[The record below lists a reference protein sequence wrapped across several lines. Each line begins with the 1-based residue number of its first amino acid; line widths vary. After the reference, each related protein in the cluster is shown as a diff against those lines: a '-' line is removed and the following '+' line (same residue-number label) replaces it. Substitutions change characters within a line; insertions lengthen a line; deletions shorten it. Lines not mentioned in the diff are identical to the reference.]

1 MIATVQRV
9 SKAKV
14 EINNSI
20 YSEIGDGVL
29 ILLCVERDD
38 DSKQAI
44 KMSDKILNFCILEVD
59 RVTMTSSLRDLEEDV
74 MIISQFTL
82 AAITNKGNKPSFH
95 KAAKPNKAKE
105 IYDQFVQIFKDSSLN
120 VQTGKFGE
128 IMNITLTNKG
138 PITFNSVS
146 YTHLT
151 LPTNREV

>member
-9 SKAKV
+9 SEAKV

-44 KMSDKILNFCILEVD
+44 KMSDKILNFCILEGD
-59 RVTMTSSLRDLEEDV
+59 NGTMSASLKDLEEDV

-138 PITFNSVS
+138 PITFNFR
-146 YTHLT
+146 T
-151 LPTNREV
+151 

>member
-9 SKAKV
+9 SEAKV
-14 EINNSI
+14 EINNNI
-20 YSEIGDGVL
+20 YSEIGEGVL
-29 ILLCVERDD
+29 ILLCVESEDNLD
-38 DSKQAI
+38 QAV
-44 KMSDKILNFCILEVD
+44 KMSEKILNFCILEGD
-59 RVTMTSSLRDLEEDV
+59 RGKMSASLKELEEDV

-138 PITFNSVS
+138 PITFNFR
-146 YTHLT
+146 T
-151 LPTNREV
+151 

>member
-9 SKAKV
+9 SEAKV

-20 YSEIGDGVL
+20 YSEIGEGVL
-29 ILLCVERDD
+29 ILLCVERGDD
-38 DSKQAI
+38 PKQAI
-44 KMSDKILNFCILEVD
+44 KMSDKILNFSILEGD
-59 RVTMTSSLRDLEEDV
+59 RGIMSASLRDLEEDV

-95 KAAKPNKAKE
+95 KAAKPNEAKE

-138 PITFNSVS
+138 PITFNFR
-146 YTHLT
+146 T
-151 LPTNREV
+151 

>member
-9 SKAKV
+9 SEAKV
-14 EINNSI
+14 EINNNI
-20 YSEIGDGVL
+20 YSEIGEGVL

-38 DSKQAI
+38 GSKQAI
-44 KMSDKILNFCILEVD
+44 KMSDKILNFYILEGD
-59 RVTMTSSLRDLEEDV
+59 RGTMSASLRELEEDV

-105 IYDQFVQIFKDSSLN
+105 IYDEFVQIFRDSSLN

-138 PITFNSVS
+138 PITFNFR
-146 YTHLT
+146 T
-151 LPTNREV
+151 

>member
-9 SKAKV
+9 SEAKV

-20 YSEIGDGVL
+20 YSEIGEGVL
-29 ILLCVERDD
+29 ILLCVESDD
-38 DSKQAI
+38 DSEQAI
-44 KMSDKILNFCILEVD
+44 KMSDKILNFCILEGD
-59 RVTMTSSLRDLEEDV
+59 SGTMSASLKELEEDV

-138 PITFNSVS
+138 PVTFNFR
-146 YTHLT
+146 T
-151 LPTNREV
+151 

>member
-9 SKAKV
+9 SEAKV

-20 YSEIGDGVL
+20 YSEIGEGVL

-38 DSKQAI
+38 DSKHAI
-44 KMSDKILNFCILEVD
+44 KMSDKILNFCILEGD
-59 RVTMTSSLRDLEEDV
+59 SGTMSASLMELEEDV

-138 PITFNSVS
+138 PITFNFR
-146 YTHLT
+146 T
-151 LPTNREV
+151 

>member
-9 SKAKV
+9 SEAKV

-44 KMSDKILNFCILEVD
+44 KMSDKILNFCILEGD
-59 RVTMTSSLRDLEEDV
+59 SGTMSASLRELEEDV

-105 IYDQFVQIFKDSSLN
+105 IYDQFVQIFKDSPLN

-138 PITFNSVS
+138 PITFNFR
-146 YTHLT
+146 T
-151 LPTNREV
+151 

>member
-9 SKAKV
+9 SEAKV

-44 KMSDKILNFCILEVD
+44 KMSDKILNFCILEGD
-59 RVTMTSSLRDLEEDV
+59 SGTMSASLRELEEDV

-128 IMNITLTNKG
+128 IKNITLTNKG
-138 PITFNSVS
+138 PITFNFR
-146 YTHLT
+146 T
-151 LPTNREV
+151 

>member
-9 SKAKV
+9 SEAKV

-20 YSEIGDGVL
+20 YSEIGEGVL

-38 DSKQAI
+38 DSKKAI
-44 KMSDKILNFCILEVD
+44 KMSDKILNFCILEGD
-59 RVTMTSSLRDLEEDV
+59 SGTMSASLRELEEDV

-95 KAAKPNKAKE
+95 RAAKPNKAKE

-138 PITFNSVS
+138 PITFNFR
-146 YTHLT
+146 T
-151 LPTNREV
+151 

>member
-9 SKAKV
+9 SEAKV

-20 YSEIGDGVL
+20 YSQIGDGVL

-44 KMSDKILNFCILEVD
+44 KMSDKILNFCILEGD
-59 RVTMTSSLRDLEEDV
+59 NGTMSASLRDLEEDV

-138 PITFNSVS
+138 PITFNFR
-146 YTHLT
+146 T
-151 LPTNREV
+151 

>member
-9 SKAKV
+9 SEAKV

-44 KMSDKILNFCILEVD
+44 KMSDKILNFCILEGD
-59 RVTMTSSLRDLEEDV
+59 NGTMSASLKELEEDV

-138 PITFNSVS
+138 PITFNFR
-146 YTHLT
+146 T
-151 LPTNREV
+151 

>member
-9 SKAKV
+9 SEAKV

-20 YSEIGDGVL
+20 YSEIGEGVL
-29 ILLCVERDD
+29 ILLCVERED
-38 DSKQAI
+38 DSKKAI
-44 KMSDKILNFCILEVD
+44 KMSDKILNFCILEGD
-59 RVTMTSSLRDLEEDV
+59 SGTMSASLRELEEDV

-138 PITFNSVS
+138 PITFNFR
-146 YTHLT
+146 T
-151 LPTNREV
+151 

>member
-9 SKAKV
+9 SQAKV

-20 YSEIGDGVL
+20 YSEIGEGVL
-29 ILLCVERDD
+29 ILLCVESDD
-38 DSKQAI
+38 DSEQAI
-44 KMSDKILNFCILEVD
+44 KMSDKILNFCILEGD
-59 RVTMTSSLRDLEEDV
+59 NGTMSASLKELEEDV

-138 PITFNSVS
+138 PITFNFR
-146 YTHLT
+146 T
-151 LPTNREV
+151 

>member
-9 SKAKV
+9 SEAKV

-20 YSEIGDGVL
+20 YSEIGEGVL
-29 ILLCVERDD
+29 ILLCVESDD
-38 DSKQAI
+38 DTKHAI
-44 KMSDKILNFCILEVD
+44 KMSDKILNFCILEGD
-59 RVTMTSSLRDLEEDV
+59 RGIMLASLWDLEEDI

-138 PITFNSVS
+138 PITFNFR
-146 YTHLT
+146 T
-151 LPTNREV
+151 

>member
-9 SKAKV
+9 SEAKV

-20 YSEIGDGVL
+20 YSEIGEGVL
-29 ILLCVERDD
+29 ILLCVESDD

-44 KMSDKILNFCILEVD
+44 KMSDKILNFCILEGD
-59 RVTMTSSLRDLEEDV
+59 SGTMSASLRELEEDV

-95 KAAKPNKAKE
+95 KAAKPSKAKE

-138 PITFNSVS
+138 PITFNFR
-146 YTHLT
+146 T
-151 LPTNREV
+151 

>member
-9 SKAKV
+9 SEAKV

-20 YSEIGDGVL
+20 YSEIGEGVL

-44 KMSDKILNFCILEVD
+44 KMSDKILNFCILEGD
-59 RVTMTSSLRDLEEDV
+59 SGTMSASLRELEEDV

-95 KAAKPNKAKE
+95 KAAKPNKAKK

-138 PITFNSVS
+138 PITFNFR
-146 YTHLT
+146 T
-151 LPTNREV
+151 

>member
-9 SKAKV
+9 SEAKV

-44 KMSDKILNFCILEVD
+44 KMSDKILNFCILEGD
-59 RVTMTSSLRDLEEDV
+59 SGTMSASLRELEEDV

-105 IYDQFVQIFKDSSLN
+105 IYDQFVQIFKNSSLN

-138 PITFNSVS
+138 PITFNFR
-146 YTHLT
+146 T
-151 LPTNREV
+151 

>member
-9 SKAKV
+9 SEVKV

-20 YSEIGDGVL
+20 YSEIGEGVL
-29 ILLCVERDD
+29 ILLCVESDD
-38 DSKQAI
+38 DSQQAI
-44 KMSDKILNFCILEVD
+44 KMSDKILNFCILEGD
-59 RVTMTSSLRDLEEDV
+59 NGTMSASLRELGEDV

-105 IYDQFVQIFKDSSLN
+105 IYNQFVQIFKDSSLN

-138 PITFNSVS
+138 PITFNFR
-146 YTHLT
+146 T
-151 LPTNREV
+151 

>member
-9 SKAKV
+9 SEAKV

-20 YSEIGDGVL
+20 YSEIGEGVL
-29 ILLCVERDD
+29 ILLCVESDD
-38 DSKQAI
+38 DTKHAI
-44 KMSDKILNFCILEVD
+44 KMSDKILNFCILEGD
-59 RVTMTSSLRDLEEDV
+59 SGTMSASLKELEEDV

-95 KAAKPNKAKE
+95 RAAKPNKAKK

-138 PITFNSVS
+138 PITFNFR
-146 YTHLT
+146 T
-151 LPTNREV
+151 

>member
-9 SKAKV
+9 SEAKV

-38 DSKQAI
+38 DYKQAI
-44 KMSDKILNFCILEVD
+44 KMSDKILNFCILEGD
-59 RVTMTSSLRDLEEDV
+59 SGTMSASLRELEEDI

-138 PITFNSVS
+138 PITFNFR
-146 YTHLT
+146 T
-151 LPTNREV
+151 

>member
-9 SKAKV
+9 SEAKV

-20 YSEIGDGVL
+20 YSEIGEGVL
-29 ILLCVERDD
+29 ILLCVERYD

-44 KMSDKILNFCILEVD
+44 KMSDKILNFCILEGD
-59 RVTMTSSLRDLEEDV
+59 SGTMSASLRELEEDV

-82 AAITNKGNKPSFH
+82 AAVTNKGNKPSFH

-105 IYDQFVQIFKDSSLN
+105 IYDQFVQILKDSSFK

-138 PITFNSVS
+138 PITFNFR
-146 YTHLT
+146 T
-151 LPTNREV
+151 

>member
-9 SKAKV
+9 SEAKV

-20 YSEIGDGVL
+20 YSEIGEGVL
-29 ILLCVERDD
+29 ILLCVERGDD
-38 DSKQAI
+38 PKQAI
-44 KMSDKILNFCILEVD
+44 KMSDKILNFCILEGD
-59 RVTMTSSLRDLEEDV
+59 SGTMSASLRELEEDV

-95 KAAKPNKAKE
+95 KAAKPNKAKN

-120 VQTGKFGE
+120 VQTGRFGE

-138 PITFNSVS
+138 PITFNFR
-146 YTHLT
+146 T
-151 LPTNREV
+151 

>member
-9 SKAKV
+9 SEAKV

-38 DSKQAI
+38 DSEQAI
-44 KMSDKILNFCILEVD
+44 KMSDKILNFCILEGD
-59 RVTMTSSLRDLEEDV
+59 SGIMYASLRELEEDV

-138 PITFNSVS
+138 PITFNFR
-146 YTHLT
+146 T
-151 LPTNREV
+151 

>member
-9 SKAKV
+9 SEAKV

-44 KMSDKILNFCILEVD
+44 KMSDKILNFSILEGD
-59 RVTMTSSLRDLEEDV
+59 RGIMSASLRELEEDV

-138 PITFNSVS
+138 PITFNFR
-146 YTHLT
+146 T
-151 LPTNREV
+151 

>member
-9 SKAKV
+9 SEAKV

-44 KMSDKILNFCILEVD
+44 KMSDKILNFCILEGD
-59 RVTMTSSLRDLEEDV
+59 SGIMNASLRELEEDV

-138 PITFNSVS
+138 PITFNFR
-146 YTHLT
+146 T
-151 LPTNREV
+151 

>member
-9 SKAKV
+9 SEAKV

-44 KMSDKILNFCILEVD
+44 KMSDKILNFCILEAD
-59 RVTMTSSLRDLEEDV
+59 RGTMSASLRELEEDV

-138 PITFNSVS
+138 PITFNFR
-146 YTHLT
+146 T
-151 LPTNREV
+151 

>member
-9 SKAKV
+9 SEAKV

-20 YSEIGDGVL
+20 YSEIGEGVL

-44 KMSDKILNFCILEVD
+44 KMSDKILNFCILEGD
-59 RVTMTSSLRDLEEDV
+59 NGTMSASLKELEEDV

-138 PITFNSVS
+138 PITFNFR
-146 YTHLT
+146 T
-151 LPTNREV
+151 

>member
-1 MIATVQRV
+1 VIATVQRV
-9 SKAKV
+9 SEAKV

-20 YSEIGDGVL
+20 YSEIGEGVL

-38 DSKQAI
+38 DSKKAI
-44 KMSDKILNFCILEVD
+44 KMSDKILNFCILEGD
-59 RVTMTSSLRDLEEDV
+59 SGTMSASLRELEEDV

-105 IYDQFVQIFKDSSLN
+105 IYDQFVQTFKDSSLN

-138 PITFNSVS
+138 PITFNFR
-146 YTHLT
+146 T
-151 LPTNREV
+151 

>member
-9 SKAKV
+9 SEAKV

-20 YSEIGDGVL
+20 YSEIGEGVL
-29 ILLCVERDD
+29 ILLCVESDD
-38 DSKQAI
+38 DSQQAI
-44 KMSDKILNFCILEVD
+44 KMSDKILNFCILEGD
-59 RVTMTSSLRDLEEDV
+59 NGTMSASLRELEEDV

-105 IYDQFVQIFKDSSLN
+105 IYNQFVQIFKDSSLN

-138 PITFNSVS
+138 PITFNFR
-146 YTHLT
+146 T
-151 LPTNREV
+151 

>member
-9 SKAKV
+9 SEAKV

-38 DSKQAI
+38 DSEQAI
-44 KMSDKILNFCILEVD
+44 KMSDKILNFCILEGD
-59 RVTMTSSLRDLEEDV
+59 SGTMSASLRELEEDV

-138 PITFNSVS
+138 PITFNFR
-146 YTHLT
+146 T
-151 LPTNREV
+151 